1 MQERIMSTRK
11 KLFAACVLGFVLCL
25 TGCNAGGDKSQKL
38 SKTEALRLTL
48 SPEIGRFMSSSE
60 VAFQQGNHNLAMAY
74 LDSARNAV
82 PELADIYFM
91 RGRIF
96 AQMNRWEQSQ
106 MAYQDVLKR
115 DVAYKGAHHNMGVNF
130 FRRGLFRQAVASF
143 KAEEQILPTT
153 QLYLE
158 LGKTY
163 SKLGEPDSALT
174 AFEQS
179 IALDSENPTAYM
191 WLGQLMEETGELEKA
206 LAYSLKGAELR
217 PENNDYAYIIGT
229 LYNRMGQTDKA
240 IEYLEPV
247 AEAQPWHQGAQY
259 NLGQALLRVGEQEQA
274 EFYLAQADSA
284 QQLQQAINEAENG
297 INAEPDNPVAWI
309 TLANLLWQSRQYEK
323 AIDSYQNGVTMDP
336 TNVAMQNN
344 LANMLVEAGRLEDGI
359 NQYKRILNFQPEAIE
374 VWINLGAVLANN
386 KRYEEARFA
395 WEMALEKDPGN
406 ASVKS
411 FLRQLESL
419 EAES

>member
-11 KLFAACVLGFVLCL
+11 KLVAACLLGFVLCFA
-25 TGCNAGGDKSQKL
+25 GCNADGGGPTL

-48 SPEIGRFMSSSE
+48 SPEVGKFMNRSE
-60 VAFQQGNHNLAMAY
+60 IAFQQGNHNLAMTY
-74 LDSARNAV
+74 LDSAKAIE
-82 PELADIYFM
+82 PDLADVYFM

-106 MAYQDVLKR
+106 IAYQNVLAR
-115 DVAYKGAHHNMGVNF
+115 DEAYKGAYHNMGVNF
-130 FRRGLFRQAVASF
+130 FRRGLFRQAVAAYR
-143 KAEEQILPTT
+143 AEEEIEPTT

-163 SKLGEPDSALT
+163 AKLGEPDSARI
-174 AFEQS
+174 AYERS
-179 IALDSENPTAYM
+179 IELDANNPTAFM

-206 LAYSLKGAELR
+206 LEYSLQGAALK
-217 PENNDYAYIIGT
+217 PEDPDYAYIIGT
-229 LYNRMGQTDKA
+229 LYNRMGETDKA

-259 NLGQALLRVGEQEQA
+259 NLGQALLRLGKQDEAQ
-274 EFYLAQADSA
+274 FYLAQADSA

-297 INAEPDNPVAWI
+297 INSEPDNPIAWI
-309 TLANLLWQSRQYEK
+309 TLANLLWQSKQYDK
-323 AIDSYQNGVTMDP
+323 AIDSYQNGITMDP
-336 TNVAMQNN
+336 GNLAMQNN
-344 LANMLVEAGRLEDGI
+344 LANMLVEAGRLEEGI
-359 NQYKRILNFQPEAIE
+359 QQYQRILNFQPEAIE

-395 WEMALEKDPGN
+395 WETALDRDPDN

-411 FLRQLESL
+411 YLRQLETL

>member
-1 MQERIMSTRK
+1 MQERMMSTRK
-11 KLFAACVLGFVLCL
+11 KLFAACVLGFVLCF
-25 TGCNAGGDKSQKL
+25 TGCNTGSDGPSL
-38 SKTEALRLTL
+38 GKTEALRLTL
-48 SPEIGRFMSSSE
+48 PPEVGRFMSRSE
-60 VAFQQGNHNLAMAY
+60 RSFQQGNHNLAMTY
-74 LDSARNAV
+74 LDSATAIE
-82 PELADIYFM
+82 PDLADIYFM

-115 DVAYKGAHHNMGVNF
+115 DAGYKGAHHNMGVNF
-130 FRRGLFRQAVASF
+130 FRRGLFRQAVAAY
-143 KAEEQILPTT
+143 KAEEEILPTT

-158 LGKTY
+158 LGKAY
-163 SKLGEPDSALT
+163 SKLGEPDSALA
-174 AFEQS
+174 AFEES
-179 IALDSENPTAYM
+179 IVLDTENPTAYM

-206 LAYSLKGAELR
+206 LEYSLKGAELR
-217 PENNDYAYIIGT
+217 PDNNDYAYIIGT
-229 LYNRMGQTDKA
+229 LYNRMGDTDKA

-259 NLGQALLRVGEQEQA
+259 NLGQALLRVGEQQKA

-297 INAEPDNPVAWI
+297 INAEPDNPVAWV
-309 TLANLLWQSRQYEK
+309 TLANLLWRSRQYEK
-323 AIDSYQNGVTMDP
+323 AIDSYQNGITMDP
-336 TNVAMQNN
+336 TNLAMQNN
-344 LANMLVEAGRLEDGI
+344 LANMLVEAGRLEEGI
-359 NQYKRILNFQPEAIE
+359 QQYQRILNFQPEAIE

-395 WEMALEKDPGN
+395 WEMALEKDPEN
-406 ASVKS
+406 VSVKS